1 MLKGIG
7 VTIDIRNFPL
17 GNDMLEEV
25 GKTIP
30 VSSQSL
36 DKLLYSQEQIE
47 H

>member
-7 VTIDIRNFPL
+7 VRIDIRNFPL
-17 GNDMLEEV
+17 RNDMLEEV

-36 DKLLYSQEQIE
+36 DKLLYSQERIE